1 MTLETRVHEEG
12 TSSRVHGTNVKG
24 ILDILKSK
32 LIAIIPMLIILVL
45 SDKSNG
51 SLSVVSIESR
61 HVKIINE
68 IDELIFTNRSVSF
81 TCLFL
86 KLLLK
91 NGLKQ
96 G

>member
-1 MTLETRVHEEG
+1 
-12 TSSRVHGTNVKG
+12 
-24 ILDILKSK
+24 
-32 LIAIIPMLIILVL
+32 VL